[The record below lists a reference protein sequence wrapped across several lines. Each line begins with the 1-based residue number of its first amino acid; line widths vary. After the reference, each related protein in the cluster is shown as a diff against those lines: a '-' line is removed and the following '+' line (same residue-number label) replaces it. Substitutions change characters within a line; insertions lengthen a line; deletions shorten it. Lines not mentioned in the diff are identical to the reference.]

1 MSDQETPSGTLTY
14 TRNDSIALP
23 QSAAENRFA
32 IRMSDWQR
40 LKRSIGK
47 CKTGASPG
55 LSGWYFC
62 CFGVAASA
70 IVSIIPLTIAT
81 GVQPWVVP
89 TYWCVTIFATV
100 LGIVLV
106 VIDRRLGR
114 EKQDRLEEL
123 GIDMKEIESG
133 FGSMQ

>member
-1 MSDQETPSGTLTY
+1 VSDTQSGVLNY
-14 TRNDSIALP
+14 TRTDSVALP
-23 QSAAENRFA
+23 QSAAELRFA
-32 IRMSDWQR
+32 IRKSDWER

-47 CKTGASPG
+47 CRTGASPN

-70 IVSIIPLTIAT
+70 IVSIIPLAVAT
-81 GVQPWVVP
+81 GVPPWVVP
-89 TYWCVTIFATV
+89 AYWCVTVFATV
-100 LGIVLV
+100 LGVVLF

-123 GIDMKEIESG
+123 GIDMKDIESG

>member
-1 MSDQETPSGTLTY
+1 MSDTQSGVLNY
-14 TRNDSIALP
+14 TRTDSVALP
-23 QSAAENRFA
+23 QSAAELRFA
-32 IRMSDWQR
+32 IRKSDWER

-47 CKTGASPG
+47 CRTGASPN

-70 IVSIIPLTIAT
+70 IVSIIPLAVAT
-81 GVQPWVVP
+81 GVPPWVVP
-89 TYWCVTIFATV
+89 AYWCVTVFATV
-100 LGIVLV
+100 LGVVLF

-123 GIDMKEIESG
+123 GIDMKDIESG